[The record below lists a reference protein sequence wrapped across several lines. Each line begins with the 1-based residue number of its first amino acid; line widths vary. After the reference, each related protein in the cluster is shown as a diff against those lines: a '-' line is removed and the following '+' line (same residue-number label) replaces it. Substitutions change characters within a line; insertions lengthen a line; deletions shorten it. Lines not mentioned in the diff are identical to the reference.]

1 MTSKTPKL
9 GKSPVIFDN
18 TVLSIFAL
26 VQKFDVL
33 RKLYQEGAFICR
45 AVFQE
50 LQVELASGWEYPLLQ
65 SRLRLQSINQALEE
79 GWLQL
84 ADNTTNPGND
94 VIELRLALMY
104 SQQFGVGEAESIA
117 LARTRR
123 WVFATDNGRTRE
135 FAKQQGICVNGT
147 LGIIVKATEQ
157 GVLDV
162 SEADAL
168 HTRMVDEGYR
178 SPLSCENG
186 ISEFV
191 RCRNR

>member
-33 RKLYQEGAFICR
+33 RKLYKEGAFVCR

-50 LQVELASGWEYPLLQ
+50 LQTGTASSWRYPWLR
-65 SRLRLQSINQALEE
+65 SRLCLQSINQALED
-79 GWLQL
+79 GSLQL
-84 ADNTTNPGND
+84 VDNATNPKDD
-94 VIELRLALMY
+94 VIELRLALEY
-104 SQQFGVGEAESIA
+104 GQQFGVGEAESIA
-117 LARTRR
+117 LARTRH
-123 WVFATDNGRTRE
+123 WVFATDNGRARE
-135 FAKQQGICVNGT
+135 FAKQQGICVTGT
-147 LGIIVKATEQ
+147 LGIMVKATEQ

-162 SEADAL
+162 SKADAM

-178 SPLSCENG
+178 SPLSYKNG
-186 ISEFV
+186 ISEFI